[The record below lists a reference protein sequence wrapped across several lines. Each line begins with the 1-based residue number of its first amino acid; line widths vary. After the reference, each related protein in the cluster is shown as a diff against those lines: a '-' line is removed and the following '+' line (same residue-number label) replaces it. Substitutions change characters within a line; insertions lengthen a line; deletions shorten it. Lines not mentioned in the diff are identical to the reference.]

1 MRWLLAILLI
11 ILLAMQIRLW
21 SGEGGRPEVRRLQA
35 AVAAQVEENERL
47 RERNDKLTAEI
58 EDLRHGLATTEERAR
73 SELGMIKEDEIFY
86 QVVEPPSEQDSD

>member
-1 MRWLLAILLI
+1 MRWLLAILLL

-35 AVAAQVEENERL
+35 AVTEQIEENQRL
-47 RERNDKLTAEI
+47 RERNDQLTAEI

-86 QVVEPPSEQDSD
+86 QVVEPPVEQDSD